1 MNLRDRPG
9 MASNCRRVKFTTN
22 MTFRSLIAYVFAL
35 AWSTSAFADDIVL
48 DRGKAFS
55 VYSPSSCQ
63 KVEGPK
69 FALVLDCNFH
79 GKTAQFY
86 LKEFPG
92 QLNVDFDPRKTPPP
106 KQYVVGSQFLTA
118 ALRTIL
124 DDIGPIGMIHRVKF
138 LGGGSN
144 TDDANALFW
153 QEGYLARD
161 SGLYGS
167 QNVEK
172 CVLVRVQS
180 YIDRGLTAVLVALSD
195 IDTVVLDNGPQR
207 CVGVPREALTILGS
221 LGGNFVG
228 GRFMRL
234 PEPDIP

>member
-161 SGLYGS
+161 SGLYQRHQIVTDAHGRVAIERMRPGS
-167 QNVEK
+167 
-172 CVLVRVQS
+172 
-180 YIDRGLTAVLVALSD
+180 AVSAFQAS
-195 IDTVVLDNGPQR
+195 QQ
-207 CVGVPREALTILGS
+207 ASTIS
-221 LGGNFVG
+221 V
-228 GRFMRL
+228 
-234 PEPDIP
+234 